1 MPTPN
6 PRLSVVVTP
15 HQRDLLGA
23 LGAHQGR
30 SAASYLRSLLDASTP
45 HLQLLLASL
54 DQAARSTADLPAVM
68 AKVSAEIAQG
78 LAPYEQHHA
87 DQLDLI
93 ADVLEANGLGDLSLA
108 VADLIPRERSE
119 GERGAAI
126 APVEENRPPYCNTG
140 VRKPAAGGKGRKSA
154 ISARG

>member
-15 HQRDLLGA
+15 HQRDLLAA

-30 SAASYLRSLLDASTP
+30 SAASYLRSLLDASQP
-45 HLQLLLASL
+45 HLQLILASL
-54 DQAARSTADLPAVM
+54 DHAAQSTAGMPDIM
-68 AKVSAEIAQG
+68 AKVSAEIARG
-78 LAPYEQHHA
+78 LEPYEQDHV

-93 ADVLEANGLGDLSLA
+93 ADVLEANGLDDLSIA

-119 GERGAAI
+119 AAVR
-126 APVEENRPPYCNTG
+126 AAAAQKEPSRPPYCNTG

-154 ISARG
+154 ISAKA